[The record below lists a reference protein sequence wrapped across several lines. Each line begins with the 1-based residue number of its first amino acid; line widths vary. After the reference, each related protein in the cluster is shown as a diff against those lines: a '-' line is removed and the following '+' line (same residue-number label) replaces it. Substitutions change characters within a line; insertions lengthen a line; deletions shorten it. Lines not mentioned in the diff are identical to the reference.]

1 MLPGVARVMVPETVL
16 QEVPMAVV
24 HVVNVIPVLHG
35 FVPASLAVLVFAVIL
50 VRLVVQDVRD
60 LSLLEGVRILE
71 ERSWE
76 LSHGNG
82 LLVVGSRPS

>member
-16 QEVPMAVV
+16 QEVPMTVV

-35 FVPASLAVLVFAVIL
+35 FVSASLTVLVFAVIL
-50 VRLVVQDVRD
+50 VRLVVQDI
-60 LSLLEGVRILE
+60 LEPSLLEGVRILE
-71 ERSWE
+71 ERPWE

-82 LLVVGSRPS
+82 LLVVASRPS